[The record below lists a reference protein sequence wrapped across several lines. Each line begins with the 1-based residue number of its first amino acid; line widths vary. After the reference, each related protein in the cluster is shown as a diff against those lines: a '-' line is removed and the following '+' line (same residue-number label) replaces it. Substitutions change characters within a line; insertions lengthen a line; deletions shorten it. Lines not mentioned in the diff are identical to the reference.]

1 MKTVIETLT
10 IDPEKYDLTR
20 IAPLDQ
26 LLFVDIETTGFSAG
40 SSSLYE
46 IGCIRFENNIP
57 KLIQFFAEDTTEEKE
72 VLSSFFD
79 LCHPSGTLIHF
90 NGNTFDIP
98 YMKAKARQYGLSSP
112 FETME
117 GVDIYKR
124 IMPYKDIL
132 GLPNCKQKTIEEFLG
147 ISREDQYNGGQ
158 LIDIYKEYCRQP
170 SEESEKLLI
179 LHNNED
185 MKGMLKLLPILTYSD
200 IFMQPFRVVKVQ
212 ANHFTNVDQS
222 AGDEVLMKL
231 RFSSAFPI
239 PFSMHKAGC
248 HFSAND
254 NEGFLKV
261 PLFKGELKYF
271 YSNYRDYYYLPLED
285 IALHKAVAG
294 FVDKDHRK
302 QAKAPHIHSRG
313 SADPFLLRHGR
324 PLHRHRR
331 DEFPQRHRRRVVYP
345 ESVYQHRLSVYPLWH
360 DDHNIRRPDVL
371 PVHEERV
378 SAFVGI

>member
-98 YMKAKARQYGLSSP
+98 YMKAKARQYGLFSP

-302 QAKAPHIHSRG
+302 QAKASNCYTRKE
-313 SADPFLLRHGR
+313 SDYL
-324 PLHRHRR
+324 
-331 DEFPQRHRRRVVYP
+331 PQWDIIFEPIFKKSYEDKLCYFELTEDMKKQP
-345 ESVYQHRLSVYPLWH
+345 ESFRQYALHILDMMAHARNM
-360 DDHNIRRPDVL
+360 DDCI
-371 PVHEERV
+371 
-378 SAFVGI
+378 A

>member
-112 FETME
+112 FETMD

-147 ISREDQYNGGQ
+147 ISREDRYNGGQ

-170 SEESEKLLI
+170 SEESEKILI

-200 IFMQPFRVVKVQ
+200 IFMQPFRVVKVRP
-212 ANHFTNVDQS
+212 TT
-222 AGDEVLMKL
+222 
-231 RFSSAFPI
+231 
-239 PFSMHKAGC
+239 
-248 HFSAND
+248 
-254 NEGFLKV
+254 
-261 PLFKGELKYF
+261 
-271 YSNYRDYYYLPLED
+271 LPMW
-285 IALHKAVAG
+285 I
-294 FVDKDHRK
+294 
-302 QAKAPHIHSRG
+302 S
-313 SADPFLLRHGR
+313 
-324 PLHRHRR
+324 
-331 DEFPQRHRRRVVYP
+331 PQVMRY
-345 ESVYQHRLSVYPLWH
+345 
-360 DDHNIRRPDVL
+360 
-371 PVHEERV
+371 
-378 SAFVGI
+378 

>member
-158 LIDIYKEYCRQP
+158 LIDIYKEYCRHP

-254 NEGFLKV
+254 KEGFLKV
-261 PLFKGELKYF
+261 PLFRAS
-271 YSNYRDYYYLPLED
+271 SNIFTPITGIIIIFHLRISHSTRQLQ
-285 IALHKAVAG
+285 ALSTRITANRQKLLTVIPERNPIIFPSG
-294 FVDKDHRK
+294 ISFLNRFSKNPMK
-302 QAKAPHIHSRG
+302 IS
-313 SADPFLLRHGR
+313 SAIL
-324 PLHRHRR
+324 
-331 DEFPQRHRRRVVYP
+331 
-345 ESVYQHRLSVYPLWH
+345 
-360 DDHNIRRPDVL
+360 N
-371 PVHEERV
+371 
-378 SAFVGI
+378 